1 MKVTGVGSLGY
12 QSQKDLE
19 ATRYLFLIQG
29 QVVAEQ
35 QGQQWVVAKLGYPFY
50 L

>member
-1 MKVTGVGSLGY
+1 MKFTGVGLLGH

-19 ATRYLFLIQG
+19 AIRCLFLIQG

-35 QGQQWVVAKLGYPFY
+35 QGQQKWVVAKLGYPFY
-50 L
+50 